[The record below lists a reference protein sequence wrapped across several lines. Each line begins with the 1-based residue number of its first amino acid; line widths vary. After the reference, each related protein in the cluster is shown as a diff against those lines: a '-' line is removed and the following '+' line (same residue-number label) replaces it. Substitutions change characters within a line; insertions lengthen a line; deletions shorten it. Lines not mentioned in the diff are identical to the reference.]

1 MEVKWIKMNKAVTE
15 KKQRQLKITR
25 KDMVLFFFFFFW
37 RLADL
42 PVTDMYAKFPIIGET
57 IFPKVEQSDL
67 LLYLWFILVHN
78 DIYRIIECLCFQG

>member
-1 MEVKWIKMNKAVTE
+1 MNKAVTE

-25 KDMVLFFFFFFW
+25 KDMVLFFFFD
-37 RLADL
+37 RCLADL

-67 LLYLWFILVHN
+67 LLYL
-78 DIYRIIECLCFQG
+78 

>member
-1 MEVKWIKMNKAVTE
+1 MNKTVTE

-25 KDMVLFFFFFFW
+25 KDMVLFFFFFD
-37 RLADL
+37 RCLADL

-67 LLYLWFILVHN
+67 LLYL
-78 DIYRIIECLCFQG
+78 